1 MAQSHQDR
9 GMDQLAPLVHEDV
22 KLPRAADDA
31 PLVNSHLFSEL
42 KIQKGQMKCV
52 KKTDWQHP
60 KV

>member
-1 MAQSHQDR
+1 MAQSQQDS

-22 KLPRAADDA
+22 KLPRAAEDA

-42 KIQKGQMKCV
+42 KIHKGKMKCV

-60 KV
+60 RV